1 MHRRHQ
7 HLNIPIEIVRT
18 VIAIAETGSL
28 SKAGE
33 RLGLS
38 QPAISSQVR
47 RLQSLVGGSL
57 FVKGANG
64 TTTTELGKL
73 ALQQA
78 RKIMEANDQLLRLG
92 GNNFGPPPLRLGLS
106 TSFVEAFVG
115 QKLPDTLS
123 DVLVLADHSCPIG
136 RGLIDGYI
144 DVACIFDNARLD
156 PDIEQMVT
164 DEYVEPVT
172 WIRSRNFVLSPGAP
186 IPILTHPQN
195 DWIIPTLT
203 KHGLSYKI
211 VFNTPDNHARFAAAK
226 AGIGL
231 TAVPSRNVPPDL
243 VVAKEYYLPPLPPIR
258 TLLCERAG
266 LDPQR
271 SAALIKHLR
280 ALLFN
285 GSSSHDAKEARSELL
300 KSTA

>member
-1 MHRRHQ
+1 M
-7 HLNIPIEIVRT
+7 NIPIEIVRT
-18 VIAIAETGSL
+18 VIAISETGSL

-78 RKIMEANDQLLRLG
+78 RKILEANDQLLRLG
-92 GNNFGPPPLRLGLS
+92 GNNFGPSPIRLGLS
-106 TSFVEAFVG
+106 TAFVEEFLG
-115 QKLPDTLS
+115 HHLS
-123 DVLVLADHSCPIG
+123 EPFTDAVIHADHSVAIG
-136 RGLIDGYI
+136 RGLLDGYI

-156 PDIEQMVT
+156 PEIRQMVVH
-164 DEYVEPVT
+164 EYEEPIT

-186 IPILTHPQN
+186 IPILTHPGN
-195 DWIIPTLT
+195 DWIIPTLN
-203 KHGLSYKI
+203 KLGLSFKI
-211 VFNTPDNHARFAAAK
+211 VFNTPDNYARLAAVR

-231 TAVPSRNVPPDL
+231 AAVPARTVPSDL
-243 VVAKEYYLPPLPPIR
+243 VVAKEYYLPPLPPVGA
-258 TLLCERAG
+258 LLCERAG
-266 LDPQR
+266 METQR
-271 SAALIKHLR
+271 ASGLVKHLANLFFKASNIAELREVSGGLMKNR
-280 ALLFN
+280 A
-285 GSSSHDAKEARSELL
+285 
-300 KSTA
+300 